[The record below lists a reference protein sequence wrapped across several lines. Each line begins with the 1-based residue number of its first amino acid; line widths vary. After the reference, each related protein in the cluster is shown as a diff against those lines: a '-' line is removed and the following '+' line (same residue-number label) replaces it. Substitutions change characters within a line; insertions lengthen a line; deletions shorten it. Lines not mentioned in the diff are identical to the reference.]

1 MAVTE
6 RPLFG
11 PRTPLLLAAA
21 GIAAFIGW
29 MVLTAFGGTL
39 REGHDEGAHALAVN
53 GTGYAGLVTLV
64 RAAVPGSY
72 AGRSRLDVANAGL
85 AVLTPVLGA
94 TDAGELGAVVQARGA
109 RPTLIVLPKWLTIAD
124 PLRSTWVRRVGT
136 VPLKAVQPWL
146 NAVAPGHAP
155 LLFEAATK
163 RDALLTVVADRAPLP
178 QPSPVRSLIG
188 RGLVP
193 VIVDAGGR
201 VVLGRIGRG
210 VYVLADP
217 DLVANH
223 GLRQPANA
231 RAAVALVT
239 SLAPPGG
246 SIVFD
251 VTLAGFGREQHSL
264 AELVLRPPFLGLTLC
279 IGAAALLAG
288 FAAVPRFGTPPVP
301 PRALAFGKRALIDN
315 AAALIRIARREPAAA
330 VRYVDTVVDRAAAK
344 LRLGSVRDRAELI
357 RQIEAHRS
365 AGSPLGDLAAAARAA
380 RTPAAALAAAA
391 ALHQWQKDVTREFG

>member
-11 PRTPLLLAAA
+11 PRTPLLLAVA

-29 MVLTAFGGTL
+29 MVLTALGGTL

-72 AGRSRLDVANAGL
+72 AARSRLDVANAGL
-85 AVLTPVLGA
+85 AVLTPVLGT
-94 TDAGELGAVVQARGA
+94 TDAGELGAVVQARGD

-124 PLRSTWVRRVGT
+124 PLRSAWVQRVGT
-136 VPLKAVQPWL
+136 VPLEAVQPWL

-223 GLRQPANA
+223 VLRQPANA

-239 SLAPPGG
+239 ALAPPGG

-251 VTLAGFGREQHSL
+251 VT
-264 AELVLRPPFLGLTLC
+264 
-279 IGAAALLAG
+279 
-288 FAAVPRFGTPPVP
+288 
-301 PRALAFGKRALIDN
+301 
-315 AAALIRIARREPAAA
+315 
-330 VRYVDTVVDRAAAK
+330 
-344 LRLGSVRDRAELI
+344 
-357 RQIEAHRS
+357 
-365 AGSPLGDLAAAARAA
+365 
-380 RTPAAALAAAA
+380 
-391 ALHQWQKDVTREFG
+391 